1 VVGVVTG
8 PASERVRRL
17 QDADIGV
24 TLHGAQADL
33 ASFDAAWRRL
43 APRGDL
49 PTSSDVKLAPVLH
62 DVLKDQ
68 SRRLLLQ
75 PRFWEWLALVE
86 LPDYV
91 VARWVDD
98 RLNLTGANIGRFLAG
113 TGVSSVAN
121 HALARLYWTAE
132 VSWVERGDYSGVQNL
147 LSKADLHKTLFT
159 NELCLQPRLCLAHA
173 DEMIKNYNE
182 DEAREMVKLLGF
194 VQTSTSYVSLSEADL
209 QGLIKA
215 LRPSAATL
223 AKVLSQGSK
232 TKVQERA
239 KSQPARVIS
248 RKKRK

>member
-1 VVGVVTG
+1 MTTSLGTLSAQPTNPTVVSVVTG

-17 QDADIGV
+17 QDANIGV
-24 TLHGAQADL
+24 TLHGAPANL
-33 ASFDAAWRRL
+33 ASFDAAWRHIAR
-43 APRGDL
+43 RGEL
-49 PTSSDVKLAPVLH
+49 PPSTDVKLAPILH

-75 PRFWEWLALVE
+75 PRFWEWLALIE

-113 TGVSSVAN
+113 TGVSSIAN

-132 VSWVERGDYSGVQNL
+132 VSWVERGDYSGVPNL

-173 DEMIKNYNE
+173 DEMIQNYKE

-194 VQTSTSYVSLSEADL
+194 VQTSTSYVSLTEADL
-209 QGLIKA
+209 RRLVKA
-215 LRPSAATL
+215 LRPSAAAI
-223 AKVLSQGSK
+223 AKVLR
-232 TKVQERA
+232 EE
-239 KSQPARVIS
+239 